1 MMNRQQLF
9 GKKSESEAISYLK
22 KNGYKILEKN
32 FRTRFGEIDIIAIEK
47 DVIVFVE
54 VKSRKSLNYGDPKES
69 VNLRKQRKI
78 SKVALYYLKKNNL
91 FDCSA
96 RFDVITIRSFGK
108 SNEIELIKNGF
119 ELVG

>member
-1 MMNRQQLF
+1 MNRQQLF

-54 VKSRKSLNYGDPKES
+54 VKSRKSLNYGHPKES
-69 VNLRKQRKI
+69 VDFRKQQKI

-108 SNEIELIKNGF
+108 NNEIELIRNGF